1 MVGVDT
7 VQLFFF
13 RTKDLKE
20 EVKRVAFKEILIQ
33 YNRKYFHVT
42 QPREAAVRTWRMFE
56 LDFLK

>member
-1 MVGVDT
+1 M
-7 VQLFFF
+7 QLFFF